1 MILLSAILLGGAI
14 VSLAG
19 VPIIPRV
26 EAANRT
32 ISLVGFVLAWNN
44 TSVPNPTITVTQG
57 DVITLKLSS
66 GDAIFHQW
74 FVDVDKNGPAPDCP
88 GLDIC
93 SVAFSTSVM
102 LTFTVS
108 FAPGTYTYY
117 CVLHPTSMLG
127 QFIVNPSP
135 AVGGVAL
142 PPNKLA
148 LIAPYAAL
156 ASALAILVA
165 VAAYFTRARRK

>member
-1 MILLSAILLGGAI
+1 
-14 VSLAG
+14 
-19 VPIIPRV
+19 
-26 EAANRT
+26 
-32 ISLVGFVLAWNN
+32 
-44 TSVPNPTITVTQG
+44 
-57 DVITLKLSS
+57 
-66 GDAIFHQW
+66 
-74 FVDVDKNGPAPDCP
+74 
-88 GLDIC
+88 
-93 SVAFSTSVM
+93 M

-117 CVLHPTSMLG
+117 CALHPASMLG

-142 PPNKLA
+142 PPNRLA
-148 LIAPYAAL
+148 LIAPYIGL